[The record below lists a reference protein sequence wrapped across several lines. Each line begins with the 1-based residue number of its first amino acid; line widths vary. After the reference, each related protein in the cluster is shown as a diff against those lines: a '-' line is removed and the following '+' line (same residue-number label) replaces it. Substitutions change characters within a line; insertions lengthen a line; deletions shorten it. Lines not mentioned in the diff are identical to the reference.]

1 MVTDRGT
8 IRVETPV
15 NADMQREFMKNIYI
29 MSIVS
34 LVAGSIGIA
43 AYIAWDLTSTFVK
56 IKEPHIL
63 ILVAVA
69 VFFAFGL
76 VFLLTCRKTVK
87 NTANGPVKAGIY
99 EFFNNY
105 LLAEDY
111 MNGEKVGTAKI
122 YYNQI
127 IKRKETKS
135 FLFFYV
141 QTAAAIP
148 VSKAGLSEG
157 ELNTLRKLFGLPVK
171 SQTAV
176 ELTAGQEE
184 GAVNENKEEQ

>member
-1 MVTDRGT
+1 MITDRGT

-15 NADMQREFMKNIYI
+15 NADMQREFMRTIY
-29 MSIVS
+29 IVS
-34 LVAGSIGIA
+34 LVSLIIGSVGIA
-43 AYIAWDLTSTFVK
+43 AFMAWDITTIFFK

-87 NTANGPVKAGIY
+87 NAAQGPVKAEVY
-99 EFFNNY
+99 EFFSDY
-105 LLAEDY
+105 LIAEDY

-127 IKRKETKS
+127 LKRKETKS
-135 FLFFYV
+135 FLFFYI
-141 QTAAAIP
+141 QANAAAP

-157 ELNTLRKLFGLPVK
+157 EINTLRGLFGLPVK
-171 SQTAV
+171 S
-176 ELTAGQEE
+176 
-184 GAVNENKEEQ
+184 

>member
-1 MVTDRGT
+1 MITDRGT

-15 NADMQREFMKNIYI
+15 NADMQREFMRTIY
-29 MSIVS
+29 IVS
-34 LVAGSIGIA
+34 LVSLIIGSVGIA
-43 AYIAWDLTSTFVK
+43 AFMAWDITTIFFK

-87 NTANGPVKAGIY
+87 NAAQGPVKSEVY
-99 EFFNNY
+99 EFFSDY
-105 LLAEDY
+105 LIAEDY

-127 IKRKETKS
+127 LKRKETKS
-135 FLFFYV
+135 FLFFYI
-141 QTAAAIP
+141 QANAAAP

-157 ELNTLRKLFGLPVK
+157 EINTLRGLFGLPVK
-171 SQTAV
+171 SQEAV
-176 ELTAGQEE
+176 VLASGQEQST
-184 GAVNENKEEQ
+184 EE